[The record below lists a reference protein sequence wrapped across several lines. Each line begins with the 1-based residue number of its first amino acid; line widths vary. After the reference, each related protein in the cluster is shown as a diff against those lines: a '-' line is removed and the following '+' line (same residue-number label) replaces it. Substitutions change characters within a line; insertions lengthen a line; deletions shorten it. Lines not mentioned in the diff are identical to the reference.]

1 MPNWKTG
8 LLALI
13 FVAAPTDSVLAQQAP
28 NARASS
34 QFDPLRDR
42 GAGIPTSLF
51 GTYIEP
57 KQWIIYPFVEYE
69 ENDDEEY
76 TPLELGFPRP
86 GFVGEEEFLGR
97 ATQKEVVLF
106 LGYGLSESLAFE
118 FEAELYASATLDK
131 SPLDTSPV
139 PSRLRES
146 GFAGAEAQI
155 RWMMREETGERRA
168 LYSFFEIELPFQD
181 KNVLIGAQD
190 VEIAAGIGFIR
201 RHPWE
206 TLNGRASL
214 AYDGEEN
221 KMELGEYALEYLKR
235 VNDKWRIV
243 ATLEGEDDEIALIG
257 EGQLTLRSGVTLKL
271 NSGFGLTEKAVD
283 IAPEI
288 GVLFTF

>member
-1 MPNWKTG
+1 
-8 LLALI
+8 
-13 FVAAPTDSVLAQQAP
+13 
-28 NARASS
+28 
-34 QFDPLRDR
+34 
-42 GAGIPTSLF
+42 
-51 GTYIEP
+51 
-57 KQWIIYPFVEYE
+57 
-69 ENDDEEY
+69 
-76 TPLELGFPRP
+76 
-86 GFVGEEEFLGR
+86 
-97 ATQKEVVLF
+97 
-106 LGYGLSESLAFE
+106 
-118 FEAELYASATLDK
+118 
-131 SPLDTSPV
+131 
-139 PSRLRES
+139 
-146 GFAGAEAQI
+146 
-155 RWMMREETGERRA
+155 MMREETRERRA

-201 RHPWE
+201 RHPWG